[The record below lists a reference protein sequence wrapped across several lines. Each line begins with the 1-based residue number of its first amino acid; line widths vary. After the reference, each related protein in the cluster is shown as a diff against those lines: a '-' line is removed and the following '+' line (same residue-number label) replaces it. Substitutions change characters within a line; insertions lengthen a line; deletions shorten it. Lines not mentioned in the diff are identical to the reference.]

1 MVWAYVALAAATHHA
16 LFVHRHL
23 WHQTPACTHTHKST
37 VGARQQSAA
46 IYTRM
51 QLFHKVYDECVMDD
65 VVAQPND
72 VGQSQSSSSQAG
84 NLEQLA
90 E

>member
-1 MVWAYVALAAATHHA
+1 MMSGAQIREMRRATNDVIARIKHA
-16 LFVHRHL
+16 SYSNMLNA
-23 WHQTPACTHTHKST
+23 T
-37 VGARQQSAA
+37 QQRELAA
-46 IYTRM
+46 IYKSM
-51 QLFHKVYDECVMDD
+51 QRFHKVYDECVMDD